1 MQSIQIAQTN
11 LDLTAQ
17 SGLLLTR
24 MAVDKYPNL
33 RSNVDQQLPM
43 RHGVANSEV
52 MLTRLAAQ
60 SQGQNQFVDS
70 SKWDNP
76 NFYPKALG
84 LQKVPSESTQR
95 QRLDKFAEPLCQLVD
110 QANEE
115 FLVRSSPNLEPLD
128 TGHIPVDSEVT
139 VLDNR
144 GSHKEGVEFTYQ
156 RNYGFAPLMTYIGQ
170 EGYLMGC
177 ELRPGSQPSQKGTPQ
192 EWLRLLERAW
202 KITSQPLL
210 VRLDS
215 GFDARENRLLI
226 LGLNDAANG
235 HSPIDFVIKWNPRRH
250 NEDYWV
256 WVAEEIG
263 VWRTIRPGKREA
275 WFSVD
280 VPHFQDDQ
288 LTWVRR
294 VMRVT
299 IRTSQPDG
307 PRFLEPKV
315 TIEGWWTSL
324 ELSDEKIVAWYADRG
339 TSEQFHSE
347 WKTDWDWERLPS
359 QKFATNALVMLLGML
374 ADNILRWIGQEGI
387 ENQPKVKRQRIRTIL
402 SQLIYVAARLVRSGR
417 RLTLQISKN
426 YPHFQRF
433 KSLHKKLSDP

>member
-1 MQSIQIAQTN
+1 MQSIKIAQTN

-43 RHGVANSEV
+43 RHGVSNSEV
-52 MLTRLAAQ
+52 MLTRLASQ
-60 SQGQNQFVDS
+60 SQGQNQFVDF

-76 NFYPKALG
+76 NFYQPAMG

-95 QRLDKFAEPLCQLVD
+95 QRLDKFAEPLCKLMD

-115 FLVRSSPNLEPLD
+115 FLVHSSPNLEPLD

-139 VLDNR
+139 VLDNS
-144 GSHKEGVEFTYQ
+144 GSHKEGVEYTYQ
-156 RNYGFAPLMTYIGQ
+156 HNHGFAPLMTYLGP
-170 EGYLMGC
+170 EGYLIGC
-177 ELRPGSQPSQKGTPQ
+177 DLRPGSQPSQKGTPQ
-192 EWLRLLERAW
+192 EWLRLPERAR

-215 GFDARENRLLI
+215 GFDAQVNRLLI
-226 LGLNDAANG
+226 LGLNDAADG
-235 HSPIDFVIKWNPRRH
+235 HSPIDFVIQWNPRRYH
-250 NEDYWV
+250 EDYWV

-263 VWRTIRPGKREA
+263 VWPTIRPGKREA
-275 WFSVD
+275 WFSVY
-280 VPHFQDDQ
+280 VPHLQDEK
-288 LTWVRR
+288 LTLVRR

-299 IRTSQPDG
+299 IRTSQSDG
-307 PRFLEPKV
+307 QLLLKPKV
-315 TIEGWWTSL
+315 TVEGWWTSI

-347 WKTDWDWERLPS
+347 LKTDLDLERLPS
-359 QKFATNALVMLLGML
+359 QKFATNALVMLVGRL

-387 ENQPKVKRQRIRTIL
+387 ESQPQVKRPRIRTIL

-417 RLTLQISKN
+417 RLTLQIGKN
-426 YPHFQRF
+426 YPHFPRF
-433 KSLHKKLSDP
+433 QFLHKKLSDP